1 MSKTDVV
8 ILGGGISGLSTLHFL
23 HRLKPHLTIK
33 LFEAKA
39 QLGGIIGTEFSGGY
53 RFERGPN
60 GFLDKEPLTIQL
72 CEELG
77 LNDKLR
83 RVNENAGNRYI
94 LRKGRL
100 RKVPMSPLKFLTS
113 DVLSIKGRMRVLFEP
128 FVSCPKNSVDES
140 VHCFAMRRIGQEAA
154 DYLVQPIVS
163 GIYGSSADC
172 LSMQSSFPAMKQME
186 SEYGS
191 LIKAAIAKLRKARA
205 KGKNKQSSDR
215 PGGKLTS
222 FEGGL
227 STLISKFNDIYGQQ
241 IETGMAARSIT
252 KIDQDFQIAFNN
264 GHTERAHSVVLAMP
278 AYEAAKIVS
287 GLSCSLSTALS
298 SISYVPLAVVCFGYP
313 AQAVE
318 RRLDGFGFLVP
329 LKENRQ
335 ILGSIWTSSIFSGT
349 APKGRVLF
357 RTMVGDDGNSPLIN
371 LTDAELIDLVKID
384 LGEILGITGNPEMER
399 VFRWV
404 HGIPLY
410 RTGHDAILTSIEGEL
425 ESLGNIYITGN
436 AYRGVGINDCV
447 KMSHRVACSV

>member
-8 ILGGGISGLSTLHFL
+8 ILGGGISGLSSLHFL
-23 HRLKPHLTIK
+23 RRLKPQLTIK
-33 LFEAKA
+33 LFEAKP

-72 CEELG
+72 CQELG

-113 DVLSIKGRMRVLFEP
+113 DILSIKGRMRVLFEP
-128 FVSCPKNSVDES
+128 FVACLQNSGDES
-140 VHCFAMRRIGQEAA
+140 VQRFAQRRVGQEAA

-163 GIYGSSADC
+163 GVYGSTADS
-172 LSMQSSFPAMKQME
+172 LSMQSSFPAIKRME

-191 LIKAAIAKLRKARA
+191 LIKAAIAKSKKARA
-205 KGKNKQSSDR
+205 KGKNQQYSDN

-227 STLISKFNDIYGQQ
+227 STLISKLDYVYSQQ
-241 IETGMAARSIT
+241 IKTGMTARSVT
-252 KIDQDFQIAFNN
+252 KSDQSFQITFNN
-264 GHTERAHSVVLAMP
+264 GHIEKTHTVVLAMP
-278 AYEAAKIVS
+278 SYEAARIVT
-287 GLSCSLSTALS
+287 GLSGSLSTSLS
-298 SISYVPLAVVCFGYP
+298 SISYVPLAVVCLGYP
-313 AQAVE
+313 SHLIT
-318 RRLDGFGFLVP
+318 RRLNGFGFLVP
-329 LKENRQ
+329 LKENRK
-335 ILGSIWTSSIFSGT
+335 ILGSIWTSSIFTDT
-349 APKGRVLF
+349 APQGRVLF
-357 RTMVGDDGNSPLIN
+357 RTMVGGDGNQRLKS
-371 LTDAELIDLVKID
+371 LTDAEIIDLVKTD
-384 LGEILGITGNPEMER
+384 LGEILGITGNPEIKR

-404 HGIPLY
+404 HGIPQY
-410 RTGHDAILTSIEGEL
+410 RPGHDAILSSIDREL
-425 ESLGNIYITGN
+425 ESLGNIFITGN

-447 KMSHRVACSV
+447 KMSHQVACRV